1 MTRQDSDILEV
12 KLLDNSYQLLFKTR
26 ARLKDKKEMDRM
38 VSELRFKGVKL
49 FDNKG
54 WFD

>member
-1 MTRQDSDILEV
+1 MTRHDSDILEV
-12 KLLDNSYQLLFKTR
+12 KLLDNSYQLLFKCR

-38 VSELRFKGVKL
+38 VMELKFKGVEL
-49 FDNKG
+49 FENKG